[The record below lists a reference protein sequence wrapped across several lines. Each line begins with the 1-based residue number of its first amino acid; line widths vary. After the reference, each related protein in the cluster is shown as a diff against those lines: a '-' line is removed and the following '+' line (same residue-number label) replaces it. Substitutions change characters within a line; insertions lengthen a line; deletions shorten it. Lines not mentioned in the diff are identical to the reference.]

1 MVVWMEG
8 WTCHVSNGG
17 VLCEAATCSFR
28 GGPYNPFPK
37 VNMFQKGK
45 KFKKHLKML
54 KKKASET
61 LSQFSDFSSDD
72 DDAASS
78 TFLGDLNEDM
88 CYGLPYTPLD

>member
-1 MVVWMEG
+1 MEG

-28 GGPYNPFPK
+28 GGPYNPFPE
-37 VNMFQKGK
+37 VNIFQKDK
-45 KFKKHLKML
+45 EFKKHLKML

-61 LSQFSDFSSDD
+61 LSQFSDFGSDD
-72 DDAASS
+72 DVASS